1 MSQSWKI
8 REVKDIPRGR
18 PVMSHHLAWPF
29 MNAMLFIRRG
39 QNRQNHMQQLS
50 QEVEQNE
57 VASSVKG
64 FSGCHPSQRS
74 LVILLPEY
82 GMLKKW
88 GARRKI
94 PLPWLVRTRSENGL
108 FILSVTVY
116 KSSRILRTHNVCST
130 MIFPA
135 KQTHYMYYILYL
147 YIDHS
152 FCLNPGTCAKIQHI
166 LAVLRHLV
174 ENAQSVFQLTN
185 KRNRW
190 KHQQGSGR
198 ITKFVSSIARSVVHL
213 TPKFGRF
220 DYRRLASVNT
230 MQTRNRLY
238 SIEFEV
244 HIKIGSAR
252 L

>member
-1 MSQSWKI
+1 
-8 REVKDIPRGR
+8 
-18 PVMSHHLAWPF
+18 
-29 MNAMLFIRRG
+29 
-39 QNRQNHMQQLS
+39 
-50 QEVEQNE
+50 
-57 VASSVKG
+57 
-64 FSGCHPSQRS
+64 
-74 LVILLPEY
+74 
-82 GMLKKW
+82 
-88 GARRKI
+88 
-94 PLPWLVRTRSENGL
+94 
-108 FILSVTVY
+108 
-116 KSSRILRTHNVCST
+116 
-130 MIFPA
+130 
-135 KQTHYMYYILYL
+135 MYYIILNYNILYYIIL
-147 YIDHS
+147 YYIILYYIILYHIILYYIDHS

-213 TPKFGRF
+213 TPNFGRF
-220 DYRRLASVNT
+220 DYLRLGNICQYHAN
-230 MQTRNRLY
+230 TRNRLY